1 MNNDHK
7 QKNTK
12 GMFYPSF
19 VLFSCCVV
27 PYNHFFLFYVCLP
40 TLIFLF
46 IFIHLSN
53 CYYSNRF
60 TERIVQKKARAETL
74 ISTKP
79 PVDELA
85 VGSLLIFK
93 E

>member
-1 MNNDHK
+1 
-7 QKNTK
+7 
-12 GMFYPSF
+12 MFIYPF
-19 VLFSCCVV
+19 VSLENHIYVFS
-27 PYNHFFLFYVCLP
+27 FYVL
-40 TLIFLF
+40 TLFFSI
-46 IFIHLSN
+46 IIHLSN

-79 PVDELA
+79 PIDELA
-85 VGSLLIFK
+85 VGSLRIFK